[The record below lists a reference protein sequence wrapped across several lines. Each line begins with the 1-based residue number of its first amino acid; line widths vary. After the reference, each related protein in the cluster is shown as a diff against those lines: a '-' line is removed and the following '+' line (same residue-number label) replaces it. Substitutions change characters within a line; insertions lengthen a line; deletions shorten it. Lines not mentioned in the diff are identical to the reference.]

1 MIDSRDPIFA
11 APAVNPIKD
20 PEQVELPA
28 PVVKPVKEAKPEG
41 PRLATRETAGPG
53 CDRWQ
58 LPKERP
64 VTVRAKLPRY
74 KVTLQGRGADK
85 DTRKYHETSARTPSQ
100 ARTYA
105 EIAHPKWDAVTAV
118 QIG

>member
-1 MIDSRDPIFA
+1 MIDRRDPIFA

-20 PEQVELPA
+20 PEQIELPA
-28 PVVKPVKEAKPEG
+28 PDVKPVKEAKATEPQ
-41 PRLATRETAGPG
+41 LASRDKAGPN

-58 LPKERP
+58 LPKEPP

-74 KVTLQGRGADK
+74 RVTLQGRAADK